1 MDNYIIGINMEIEMI
16 FKIGGI
22 GIIIAVVNII
32 LSKAGR
38 EEYVMLVTLAG
49 VVIVTTMIAKEIS
62 ELFVSLKKLFEL

>member
-1 MDNYIIGINMEIEMI
+1 MEIEMI

-38 EEYVMLVTLAG
+38 DEYVMLVTLAG
-49 VVIVTTMIAKEIS
+49 VIIVSAMLAKEIS
-62 ELFVSLKKLFEL
+62 ELFSSLKKLFEL